1 MVSAAADAAG
11 GGIAAAAVVYV
22 VAAAAAAAA
31 VVVVVVVVVAVAG
44 VLPVQMRPVVGVE
57 TQPAESAGLT
67 GCCGED
73 AFPDRQTIRK
83 SDYVRVAFR
92 A

>member
-22 VAAAAAAAA
+22 VAAAAAA
-31 VVVVVVVVVAVAG
+31 